1 MFNKQLLGILSKRL
15 DTVEEHVAQCAKQHE
30 LDGLKADLKDN
41 RELIGEIKDNTNRLA
56 VEFSESRRW
65 IGIIAGLLAFFIP
78 FIEEVKDVI
87 FHQDGTAADIQYQN
101 EVYYLRK
108 ELEELKKQ

>member
-15 DTVEEHVAQCAKQHE
+15 DTVEEHVAACAKQHD
-30 LDGLKADLKDN
+30 LDSLRNDLKDN

-78 FIEEVKDVI
+78 FVDEVKDAI
-87 FHQDGTAADIQYQN
+87 LHQDESVDTHYQD
-101 EVYYLRK
+101 EIYYLRK
-108 ELEELKKQ
+108 ELEGLKKQ